1 VTIDAVIIGIRAV
14 MPSAEFKA
22 VEDGGRCPP
31 NLLLKEMISL
41 RILMGFFL
49 FYAA

>member
-1 VTIDAVIIGIRAV
+1 
-14 MPSAEFKA
+14 MEN
-22 VEDGGRCPP
+22 GGLCPP

-41 RILMGFFL
+41 RILMGFFH